1 MTGRQR
7 IGSSWRIGWP
17 VVCASGASDRARIG
31 TSAPVRTV
39 VSRSGRRVYKSDFF
53 GSFSRR
59 AFNAAPRATRRRC
72 SVRNIVAK
80 RTPARVGS
88 IWRRSDRTVCR
99 VKGRGFPEHPPTAAR
114 RAYRPRC
121 GPGLA
126 IRPCTAGHA
135 PRCGQR
141 RGGGVGL
148 GVRGR
153 SDGTGALRRSRNQ
166 NRPYSTNPRNYP
178 RVCPKTRPDC

>member
-99 VKGRGFPEHPPTAAR
+99 VKGRGFPETLRRQRGGHTARAVALAWQFVPAR
-114 RAYRPRC
+114 RATR
-121 GPGLA
+121 
-126 IRPCTAGHA
+126 HA
-135 PRCGQR
+135 AAHR

-153 SDGTGALRRSRNQ
+153 SDGTGALRRSRNR
-166 NRPYSTNPRNYP
+166 NRPYSTNPRNHP